1 MQRRYCREHL
11 FNKSAI
17 RKYSSTSPTVTV
29 IGELLDYAFFTY
41 GKKLLQWG
49 ERRLNEGDRMKCCC
63 SRLTS
68 ERGNNLQQYASP
80 DVSSSMRAAP
90 GSLYWWQAHAS
101 VLRHFFSFLFLFW
114 KVGRYVKVEPVCAYA
129 GSEAWPRWCDLTWTA
144 VVTDVC
150 LCPQSEHSK
159 VDFWRLW
166 IKMEYFLLCFSTLNL
181 CPLGAPVSG

>member
-17 RKYSSTSPTVTV
+17 RKYSSTSPTVAV

-49 ERRLNEGDRMKCCC
+49 EWRLNEGDRMKCCC

-101 VLRHFFSFLFLFW
+101 VLRHFFSLLFLFW
-114 KVGRYVKVEPVCAYA
+114 KVGRSVKVEPVCAYEA
-129 GSEAWPRWCDLTWTA
+129 LKPDPGDVIQHGQLWWQMCVCAPSQSTAKWISEG
-144 VVTDVC
+144 
-150 LCPQSEHSK
+150 
-159 VDFWRLW
+159 F
-166 IKMEYFLLCFSTLNL
+166 
-181 CPLGAPVSG
+181 G